1 MTEARPRA
9 RRTFGPVVLAGL
21 AGAGLAAYAAT
32 KQWAR
37 IDEGSTGAA
46 FTPMSDS
53 AGESPLAAS
62 LSLVVLACW
71 GVVLVTR
78 GIVRRAV
85 LGLSVLAA
93 LATVVTVAVGWSQTA
108 APLQEALDAVDL
120 GGSVSHTWW
129 WAAALV
135 GALVAL
141 AAGVAGVRFAPAW
154 PEMGRR
160 YDTPTGGPVADT
172 AKPAEEQ
179 SNLDLWKAMD
189 EGHDP
194 TA

>member
-1 MTEARPRA
+1 MTESRPRG
-9 RRTFGPVVLAGL
+9 RRSFGPVVLAGL
-21 AGAGLAAYAAT
+21 AGAGLAAFAST

-78 GIVRRAV
+78 GMVRRAV
-85 LGLSVLAA
+85 LALSVLAA
-93 LATVVTVAVGWSQTA
+93 AATVVTVVVGWSQTA
-108 APLQEALDAVDL
+108 APLRDALDAVGL

-129 WAAALV
+129 WAAALA
-135 GALVAL
+135 GAVVAL
-141 AAGVAGVRFAPAW
+141 AAGVAGVRLAPAW

-160 YDTPTGGPVADT
+160 YDSPTSGPVADDAT
-172 AKPAEEQ
+172 PVEER
-179 SNLDLWKAMD
+179 SSLDLWKAMD

>member
-1 MTEARPRA
+1 M
-9 RRTFGPVVLAGL
+9 
-21 AGAGLAAYAAT
+21 AGAGLAAFAST

-37 IDEGSTGAA
+37 IDAGSTGAA

-78 GIVRRAV
+78 GVVRRAV
-85 LGLSVLAA
+85 LALSVLAA
-93 LATVVTVAVGWSQTA
+93 AGTVVTVAVGWSQTA
-108 APLQEALDAVDL
+108 EPLREALDAVGL
-120 GGSVSHTWW
+120 GGSVSHSWW
-129 WAAALV
+129 WAAALA
-135 GALVAL
+135 GALLTL
-141 AAGVAGVRFAPAW
+141 AAGVAGLRVVRAW

-160 YDTPTGGPVADT
+160 YDAPTGGPVTEAE
-172 AKPAEEQ
+172 KPVEEQ
-179 SNLDLWKAMD
+179 SSIDLWKAMD
-189 EGHDP
+189 EGRDP